1 MKKGDT
7 MIDNL
12 EIKKLAPTDERVLEV
27 INFLSEESFNLF
39 IQNNL
44 KEFDNLEHDKKD
56 KFKELALRQGIDYY
70 LSCDGEIYVAY
81 LNDAIIGA
89 ALRNNDSLDSL
100 FVKKEY
106 RNQKVGGTLLEK
118 VLNDCKEYQVIRLN
132 ANIKAISLYQRYGF
146 CQNGQI
152 EKNLIVP
159 MVLERKKYGQ

>member
-1 MKKGDT
+1 MLE
-7 MIDNL
+7 NL
-12 EIKKLAPTDERVLEV
+12 VIEKLATVDEKILTV

-44 KEFDNLEHDKKD
+44 KEFDNLEQDKKD
-56 KFKELALRQGIDYY
+56 KFKELALRQAIVYY

-81 LNDAIIGA
+81 LNDEIIGA
-89 ALRNNDSLDSL
+89 ALRNEDYLDSL

-106 RNQKVGGTLLEK
+106 RNQKVGSTLLEK

-159 MVLERKKYGQ
+159 MVLERK

>member
-1 MKKGDT
+1 MLE
-7 MIDNL
+7 NL
-12 EIKKLAPTDERVLEV
+12 VIEKLAPADERILTV
-27 INFLSEESFNLF
+27 INFLSEENFDLF
-39 IQNNL
+39 IQTNL
-44 KEFDNLEHDKKD
+44 KEFDNLEQEKKD
-56 KFKELALRQGIDYY
+56 KFKELTLRQAIGYY

-81 LNDAIIGA
+81 LNDEIIGA
-89 ALRNNDSLDSL
+89 ALRNEDYLDSL

-106 RNQKVGGTLLEK
+106 RNQKVGSTLLEK

-132 ANIKAISLYQRYGF
+132 ANIKAVSLYQRYGF

>member
-1 MKKGDT
+1 MLE
-7 MIDNL
+7 NL
-12 EIKKLAPTDERVLEV
+12 VIEKLAPADERILTV
-27 INFLSEESFNLF
+27 INFLSEENFDLF
-39 IQNNL
+39 IQTNL
-44 KEFDNLEHDKKD
+44 KEFDNLEQEKKD
-56 KFKELALRQGIDYY
+56 KFKELALRQAIGYY

-81 LNDAIIGA
+81 LNDEIIGA
-89 ALRNNDSLDSL
+89 ALRNEDYLDSL

-106 RNQKVGGTLLEK
+106 RNQKVGSTLLEK

>member
-12 EIKKLAPTDERVLEV
+12 EIKKLAPTDERILEV
-27 INFLSEESFNLF
+27 IKFLSEESFNLF

-44 KEFDNLEHDKKD
+44 KEFDNLEQDKKD

-106 RNQKVGGTLLEK
+106 RNQKIGSMLLER
-118 VLNDCKEYQVIRLN
+118 LLKECSDYKIIYLN
-132 ANIKAISLYQRYGF
+132 ANMEAVSLYERYGF
-146 CQNGQI
+146 QKQVHHQN
-152 EKNLIVP
+152 KNEIL
-159 MVLERKKYGQ
+159 MVLERK

>member
-1 MKKGDT
+1 MLE
-7 MIDNL
+7 NL
-12 EIKKLAPTDERVLEV
+12 VIEKLATVDERISTV
-27 INFLSEESFNLF
+27 INFLSEENFDLF
-39 IQNNL
+39 IQTNL
-44 KEFDNLEHDKKD
+44 KEFDNLEQGKKD
-56 KFKELALRQGIDYY
+56 KFKELALRQAIGYY

-81 LNDAIIGA
+81 LNDEIIGA
-89 ALRNNDSLDSL
+89 ALRNEDYLDSL

-106 RNQKVGGTLLEK
+106 RNQKVGSTLLEK

-159 MVLERKKYGQ
+159 MVLERK

>member
-1 MKKGDT
+1 MLE
-7 MIDNL
+7 NL
-12 EIKKLAPTDERVLEV
+12 VIEKLATVDEKILTV
-27 INFLSEESFNLF
+27 INFLSEENFDLF
-39 IQNNL
+39 IRTNL
-44 KEFDNLEHDKKD
+44 KEFDNLEQEKKD
-56 KFKELALRQGIDYY
+56 KFKELALRQAIGYY

-81 LNDAIIGA
+81 LNDEIIGA
-89 ALRNNDSLDSL
+89 ALRNEDYLDSL

-106 RNQKVGGTLLEK
+106 RNQKVGSTLLEK

-159 MVLERKKYGQ
+159 MVLERK

>member
-1 MKKGDT
+1 MLE
-7 MIDNL
+7 NL
-12 EIKKLAPTDERVLEV
+12 VIEKLATVDEKILTV
-27 INFLSEESFNLF
+27 INFLSEENFDLF

-44 KEFDNLEHDKKD
+44 KEFDNLEQEKKD
-56 KFKELALRQGIDYY
+56 KFKELALRQVIGYY

-81 LNDAIIGA
+81 LNDEIIGA
-89 ALRNNDSLDSL
+89 ALRNEDYLDSL

-106 RNQKVGGTLLEK
+106 RNQKIGSTLLEK

-159 MVLERKKYGQ
+159 MVLERK

>member
-1 MKKGDT
+1 MLE
-7 MIDNL
+7 NL
-12 EIKKLAPTDERVLEV
+12 VIEKLATVDEKILTV
-27 INFLSEESFNLF
+27 INFLSEENFDLF
-39 IQNNL
+39 IQTNL
-44 KEFDNLEHDKKD
+44 KEFDNLEQEKKD
-56 KFKELALRQGIDYY
+56 KFKELALSQAICYY

-81 LNDAIIGA
+81 LNDEIIGA
-89 ALRNNDSLDSL
+89 ALRNEDYLDSL

-106 RNQKVGGTLLEK
+106 RNQKVGSTLLEK

-159 MVLERKKYGQ
+159 MVLERK

>member
-1 MKKGDT
+1 MLE
-7 MIDNL
+7 NL
-12 EIKKLAPTDERVLEV
+12 VIEKLATVDEKILTV
-27 INFLSEESFNLF
+27 IYFLSEENFDLF
-39 IQNNL
+39 IQTNL
-44 KEFDNLEHDKKD
+44 KEFDNLEQEKKD
-56 KFKELALRQGIDYY
+56 KFKELALRQAIGYY

-81 LNDAIIGA
+81 LNDEIIGA
-89 ALRNNDSLDSL
+89 ALRNEDYLDSL

-106 RNQKVGGTLLEK
+106 RNQKVGSTLLEK

-159 MVLERKKYGQ
+159 MVLERK

>member
-1 MKKGDT
+1 MLE
-7 MIDNL
+7 NL
-12 EIKKLAPTDERVLEV
+12 VIEKLATVDEKILTV
-27 INFLSEESFNLF
+27 INFLSEENFDLF
-39 IQNNL
+39 IRTNL
-44 KEFDNLEHDKKD
+44 KEFDNLEQEKKD
-56 KFKELALRQGIDYY
+56 KFKELALRQAIGYY

-81 LNDAIIGA
+81 LNDEIIGA
-89 ALRNNDSLDSL
+89 ALRNEDYLDSL

-106 RNQKVGGTLLEK
+106 RNQKIGSTLLEK

-159 MVLERKKYGQ
+159 MVLERK

>member
-1 MKKGDT
+1 MLE
-7 MIDNL
+7 NL
-12 EIKKLAPTDERVLEV
+12 LIEKLATVDERISTV
-27 INFLSEESFNLF
+27 INFLSEENFDLF
-39 IQNNL
+39 IQTNL
-44 KEFDNLEHDKKD
+44 KEFDNLEQGKKD
-56 KFKELALRQGIDYY
+56 KFKELALRQAIGYY

-81 LNDAIIGA
+81 LNDEIIGA
-89 ALRNNDSLDSL
+89 ALRNEDYLDSL

-106 RNQKVGGTLLEK
+106 RNQKVGSTLLEK

-159 MVLERKKYGQ
+159 MVLERK

>member
-1 MKKGDT
+1 MLE
-7 MIDNL
+7 NL
-12 EIKKLAPTDERVLEV
+12 VIEKLATVDEKILTV
-27 INFLSEESFNLF
+27 INFLSEENFDLF
-39 IQNNL
+39 IQTNL
-44 KEFDNLEHDKKD
+44 KEFDNLEQEKKD
-56 KFKELALRQGIDYY
+56 KFKELALRQAIGYY

-81 LNDAIIGA
+81 LNDEIIGA
-89 ALRNNDSLDSL
+89 ALRNEDYLDSL

-106 RNQKVGGTLLEK
+106 RNQKIGSTLLEK

-159 MVLERKKYGQ
+159 MILERK

>member
-1 MKKGDT
+1 MLE
-7 MIDNL
+7 NL
-12 EIKKLAPTDERVLEV
+12 VIEKLASVDERILTV
-27 INFLSEESFNLF
+27 INFLSEENFGLF
-39 IQNNL
+39 IQTNL
-44 KEFDNLEHDKKD
+44 KEFDNLEQEKKD
-56 KFKELALRQGIDYY
+56 KFKELTLRQAIGYY

-81 LNDAIIGA
+81 LNDEIIGA
-89 ALRNNDSLDSL
+89 ALRNEDYLDSL

-106 RNQKVGGTLLEK
+106 RNQKVGSTLLEK

-159 MVLERKKYGQ
+159 MVLERK